1 MNEIKKLVGTE
12 NLVIGTDKVLKLL
25 KKGELEV
32 IYTSSNCSPDIKKS
46 LEHYSALS
54 GVKIEEMEITNE
66 DVGTLVK
73 KPFSVSVL
81 AKKK

>member
-32 IYTSSNCSPDIKKS
+32 IYTSSNCSPDVKKS
-46 LEHYSALS
+46 LEH
-54 GVKIEEMEITNE
+54 
-66 DVGTLVK
+66 
-73 KPFSVSVL
+73 
-81 AKKK
+81 